1 MFARESPVLQGYTF
15 SPSPARG
22 DAKCGGDAFDVDLQ
36 NIARLV
42 STWQY
47 VPLRSLRPHGLIP
60 TLLASHSNAVSFLFL
75 VIHVITRAII
85 CTCLLT
91 VECIVYGKVYH
102 TLYE

>member
-1 MFARESPVLQGYTF
+1 MLQGHTF

-42 STWQY
+42 STSQY

-75 VIHVITRAII
+75 VIHVPSFAR
-85 CTCLLT
+85 
-91 VECIVYGKVYH
+91 VS
-102 TLYE
+102 